1 MDMFKYISEII
12 SHFTAPQRILA
23 LLLLLLSIVLITV
36 GPSYIDSITLNKD
49 EYMSEIKK
57 QKELNKIFSNE
68 IDTLNKQLI
77 YNQRKCTNDIIQR
90 EREFLE
96 REEIIWYELE
106 RLKNE
111 VRQRQNS
118 YVRPIQTEP
127 IVDTLIVG
135 VDTIIRVE
143 ETLPVSS
150 PINEDE
156 EIILEGIENI
166 QKHIEDDI
174 QKRKDNN

>member
-23 LLLLLLSIVLITV
+23 LLLLLLSIVLITI

-49 EYMSEIKK
+49 EYMAEIKK
-57 QKELNKIFSNE
+57 QKALNKIFASE

-77 YNQRKCTNDIIQR
+77 FNQRQCTDEIIQR
-90 EREFLE
+90 ERELLE
-96 REEIIWYELE
+96 REQEIWNELE
-106 RLKNE
+106 RLK
-111 VRQRQNS
+111 RQLRERQSS

-135 VDTIIRVE
+135 ADTIIRVE
-143 ETLPVSS
+143 ETLPMSS
-150 PINEDE
+150 SINEDE
-156 EIILEGIENI
+156 EIMLEGIENI